1 MPVFIL
7 RRRFMFLKDK
17 IRVFYNRF
25 ISLKGAPREIAAGMA
40 IGVFIG
46 VTPTIPFHTVAIV
59 FLCLLFR
66 QNMTAAI
73 LGATCV
79 SNPVTIPLF
88 YLAQYELGRS
98 LLNYESLK
106 VTLNDYSLKSILD
119 LGWNILYPLQ
129 VGGLLM
135 AVVFTVPAYFIT
147 YRAVSALRS
156 KYAKSTGNTG
166 EV

>member
-1 MPVFIL
+1 
-7 RRRFMFLKDK
+7 MFLKDK
-17 IRVFYNRF
+17 IREFYNRF
-25 ISLKGAPREIAAGMA
+25 ISLKGAPGEIAAGMA

-73 LGATCV
+73 MGATCI
-79 SNPVTIPLF
+79 SNPLTIPVF
-88 YLAQYELGRS
+88 YLAQYELGRL

-106 VTLNDYSLKSILD
+106 VTFNDYSLKSILE
-119 LGWNILYPLQ
+119 LGWQILYPLQ
-129 VGGLLM
+129 VGGFLM
-135 AVVFTVPAYFIT
+135 AVVFTIPAYFIT

-156 KYAKSTGNTG
+156 KYAESAGHTG
-166 EV
+166 EVSDSSS

>member
-1 MPVFIL
+1 
-7 RRRFMFLKDK
+7 MFFKNK
-17 IRVFYNRF
+17 ISIFYNRF
-25 ISLKGAPREIAAGMA
+25 ISLKGEPGEIAAGMA
-40 IGVFIG
+40 IGVFVG
-46 VTPTIPFHTVAIV
+46 VTPTIPFHTVAIIL
-59 FLCLLFR
+59 LCLLFR

-79 SNPVTIPLF
+79 SNPITIPLF
-88 YLAQYELGRS
+88 YLAQYELGRL

-106 VTLNDYSLKSILD
+106 VTFNDYSLKSIFE
-119 LGWNILYPLQ
+119 LGWHILYPLQ
-129 VGGLLM
+129 LGGLLM

-147 YRAVSALRS
+147 YRAVSVLRS

>member
-1 MPVFIL
+1 
-7 RRRFMFLKDK
+7 MFLKDK
-17 IRVFYNRF
+17 IREFYNRF
-25 ISLKGAPREIAAGMA
+25 ISLKGTPGEIATGMA

-46 VTPTIPFHTVAIV
+46 VTPTIPFHTVTII

-73 LGATCV
+73 LGATCI
-79 SNPVTIPLF
+79 SNPITIPLF
-88 YLAQYELGRS
+88 YLAQYELGRL

-106 VTLNDYSLKSILD
+106 VTFNDYSLKSILE

-129 VGGLLM
+129 IGGLLM
-135 AVVFTVPAYFIT
+135 AVVFTVPAYFVT

-156 KYAKSTGNTG
+156 KYGKSTGNTG
-166 EV
+166 KISDSSA

>member
-1 MPVFIL
+1 
-7 RRRFMFLKDK
+7 MFFKDR
-17 IRVFYNRF
+17 IREFYNRF
-25 ISLKGAPREIAAGMA
+25 ISLKGAPGEIATGMA

-46 VTPTIPFHTVAIV
+46 VTPTIPFHTVSIV

-79 SNPVTIPLF
+79 SNPVTIPVF
-88 YLAQYELGRS
+88 YLVQYELGRL
-98 LLNYESLK
+98 LLNYENFK
-106 VTLNDYSLKSILD
+106 VTFNDYSLKSIVG

-135 AVVFTVPAYFIT
+135 AIVFTIPAYIIT

-156 KYAKSTGNTG
+156 KYAKPTGPAG
-166 EV
+166 EVSDSSS